1 MPLIIPPAPP
11 QSIDAMR
18 TAVPALAH
26 GSALMKVAPRLSA
39 ALNSSSAAAS
49 LSPALSYK
57 VYTLGLSD
65 IASATGNSFGT
76 PVLSVWRHTLTS
88 ENEVVTADVAVDKAG
103 TNYQFAAISSNPS
116 APGVQNE
123 IAALSKSPD
132 LAGTSYEVSLLQ
144 IPALAVSALWLHDPT
159 RSAASAGATSSSGN
173 ASDILVP
180 VAPVRSELVAGRH
193 YTISEFTDAL
203 KAPAAKILANDD
215 PLKGS

>member
-65 IASATGNSFGT
+65 LASATGNTLGAAT
-76 PVLSVWRHTLTS
+76 LSVWRHTLTS

-116 APGVQNE
+116 APAVQNE

-132 LAGTSYEVSLLQ
+132 IAAASYEVSLLQ
-144 IPALAVSALWLHDPT
+144 IPALAVSAVWLHDP
-159 RSAASAGATSSSGN
+159 SGKAA
-173 ASDILVP
+173 DILVP
-180 VAPVRSELVAGRH
+180 VAPVRSELVAGRR
-193 YTISEFTDAL
+193 YTIAEFTSAL

-215 PLKGS
+215 PRKGS

>member
-26 GSALMKVAPRLSA
+26 SSALLKVAPRLTA
-39 ALNSSSAAAS
+39 ALTSSSAADS

-65 IASATGNSFGT
+65 LTSATSHTLGAAA
-76 PVLSVWRHTLTS
+76 LSLWRHTLTS

-103 TNYQFAAISSNPS
+103 TNFQFAAISSNPS

-123 IAALSKSPD
+123 ITALSKSPEI
-132 LAGTSYEVSLLQ
+132 AAASYEVSLLQ
-144 IPALAVSALWLHDPT
+144 IPALAVSAVWLHDP
-159 RSAASAGATSSSGN
+159 SGKAA
-173 ASDILVP
+173 DILVP
-180 VAPVRSELVAGRH
+180 VAPVRSELVAGRR
-193 YTISEFTDAL
+193 YTIAEFNNAL
-203 KAPAAKILANDD
+203 KEPAAKILADDD